1 MCRLAFPDL
10 ESSEKH
16 NSASSAQ
23 AQNAR
28 EAGGNVRGTAGNAR
42 KTEGNVRETAAKVR
56 EAARTFPA
64 RKVRTSAGQGAQIR
78 GRFLSVV
85 M

>member
-1 MCRLAFPDL
+1 MLYSLLITGAGELAVYRTFLQLRL
-10 ESSEKH
+10 KKGTR
-16 NSASSAQ
+16 
-23 AQNAR
+23 R
-28 EAGGNVRGTAGNAR
+28 EAAG
-42 KTEGNVRETAAKVR
+42 KVR
-56 EAARTFPA
+56 EAAGKVREAA